1 MTTCSM
7 LPFRRTARLTR
18 LMLAML
24 LAATLAIAPA
34 WAQSADDKTQTQAPS
49 ASDEASTEA
58 SPQPSPQ
65 SLPGEA
71 ASGDSPSASKQDAP
85 SGSEPKTTETVIEV
99 PSVVQGS
106 PEPIEPPPT
115 RELRLVLDW
124 YPSPQHAALLIA
136 KAHGELKRRGVS
148 LTITTPADPSVPAKL
163 VAAGR
168 ADLAVGREPQ
178 LHMLIDKGLPL
189 VRVAT
194 LIDTPLSSL
203 IVREDSD
210 ITDITDLAGKTLGY
224 AFQDSIN
231 PVLATMLN
239 HHGMTL
245 NDVTLE
251 KIDFAMVRALAE
263 KSVDALIG
271 APRNVIPALL
281 GQEGVP
287 TRRFLPEEHGL
298 PLHDGLV
305 LIANRDHLNAKR
317 DDIDHLLGALEE
329 ATNWMINHPDE
340 AWALL
345 VNQEPSLESDANQQA
360 WEASLRRMSPSPAM
374 LNDSRYATFEHFLK
388 KKAFIDEITSL
399 KRLAVNPGSS

>member
-7 LPFRRTARLTR
+7 LPSRRSARLAR
-18 LMLAML
+18 LLPAML
-24 LAATLAIAPA
+24 MAATLVIAPA
-34 WAQSADDKTQTQAPS
+34 WAQSADDETQAQAPS
-49 ASDEASTEA
+49 ATEEAQAGASVQASSAEA
-58 SPQPSPQ
+58 TA
-65 SLPGEA
+65 GN
-71 ASGDSPSASKQDAP
+71 SPSAAEQDSA
-85 SGSEPKTTETVIEV
+85 SGSDPKTSETIVEV
-99 PSVVQGS
+99 PSVIQGS

-115 RELRLVLDW
+115 RELHVVLDW

-203 IVREDSD
+203 VVREDSD
-210 ITDITDLAGKTLGY
+210 ITDITDLTGKTLGY

-251 KIDFAMVRALAE
+251 KIEFAMVRALAE

-298 PLHDGLV
+298 PLYDGLI
-305 LIANRDHLNAKR
+305 LIANRDHLSAKR
-317 DDIDHLLGALEE
+317 DDIDHLLAGLEE
-329 ATNWMINHPDE
+329 ATNWMINYPDE
-340 AWALL
+340 AWNLL
-345 VNQEPSLESDANQQA
+345 VDQEPSLDSDGNRQA
-360 WEASLRRMSPSPAM
+360 WEATLRRMAPSPAP
-374 LNDSRYATFEHFLK
+374 LNVSRYATFETFLN
-388 KKAFIDEITSL
+388 KKAFIDESTPV
-399 KRLAVNPGSS
+399 KRIAVDPSSS

>member
-1 MTTCSM
+1 M
-7 LPFRRTARLTR
+7 LPSRRTARLAR
-18 LMLAML
+18 LLPATLM
-24 LAATLAIAPA
+24 AATLAIAPA
-34 WAQSADDKTQTQAPS
+34 WAQSADDEAPAQAPS
-49 ASDEASTEA
+49 ATEEAQAGA
-58 SPQPSPQ
+58 SPQAS
-65 SLPGEA
+65 SAEA
-71 ASGDSPSASKQDAP
+71 TGGDSPSSAKQDAA
-85 SGSEPKTTETVIEV
+85 SDSAPKTSEAVVDV

-136 KAHGELKRRGVS
+136 QAHGELKRRGVS
-148 LTITTPADPSVPAKL
+148 LTIITPADPSVPAKL

-231 PVLATMLN
+231 PTLATMLN

-245 NDVTLE
+245 NDVTVE

-281 GQEGVP
+281 GQEGLP

-305 LIANRDHLNAKR
+305 LIANRDHLSAKR
-317 DDIDHLLGALEE
+317 DDIDHLLAALEE
-329 ATNWMINHPDE
+329 ATNWMINHPDQ
-340 AWALL
+340 AWQLL
-345 VNQEPSLESDANQQA
+345 VKQEPSLDSDANQQA
-360 WEASLRRMSPSPAM
+360 WQASLRRMSPSPAQ
-374 LNDSRYATFEHFLK
+374 LNVSRYATFETFLK
-388 KKAFIDEITSL
+388 KKAFIDEATPI
-399 KRLAVNPGSS
+399 KRLAVDPSSS

>member
-7 LPFRRTARLTR
+7 LPSRRTARLAR
-18 LMLAML
+18 LLPATLMV
-24 LAATLAIAPA
+24 ATLAIAPA
-34 WAQSADDKTQTQAPS
+34 WAQSADDEAPAQAPS
-49 ASDEASTEA
+49 ATEEAQAGA
-58 SPQPSPQ
+58 SPQAS
-65 SLPGEA
+65 SAEA
-71 ASGDSPSASKQDAP
+71 TGGDSPSSAKQDAA
-85 SGSEPKTTETVIEV
+85 SDSAPKTSEAVVDV

-136 KAHGELKRRGVS
+136 QAHGELKRRGVS
-148 LTITTPADPSVPAKL
+148 LTIITPADPSVPAKL

-231 PVLATMLN
+231 PTLATMLN

-245 NDVTLE
+245 NDVTVE

-281 GQEGVP
+281 GQEGLP

-305 LIANRDHLNAKR
+305 LIANRDHLSAKR
-317 DDIDHLLGALEE
+317 DDIDHLLAALEE
-329 ATNWMINHPDE
+329 ATNWMINHPDQ
-340 AWALL
+340 AWQLL
-345 VNQEPSLESDANQQA
+345 VKQEPSLDSDANQQA
-360 WEASLRRMSPSPAM
+360 WQASLRRMSPSPAQ
-374 LNDSRYATFEHFLK
+374 LNVSRYATFETFLK
-388 KKAFIDEITSL
+388 KKAFIDEATPI
-399 KRLAVNPGSS
+399 KRLAVDPGSS

>member
-7 LPFRRTARLTR
+7 LPSRRTARLAR
-18 LMLAML
+18 LLPATLM
-24 LAATLAIAPA
+24 AATLAIAPA
-34 WAQSADDKTQTQAPS
+34 WAQSADDEAPAQAPS
-49 ASDEASTEA
+49 ATEEAQAGA
-58 SPQPSPQ
+58 SPQAS
-65 SLPGEA
+65 SAEA
-71 ASGDSPSASKQDAP
+71 TGGDSPSSAKQDAA
-85 SGSEPKTTETVIEV
+85 SDSAPKTSEAVVDV

-136 KAHGELKRRGVS
+136 QAHGELKRRGVS
-148 LTITTPADPSVPAKL
+148 LTIITPADPSVPAKL

-231 PVLATMLN
+231 PTLATMLN

-245 NDVTLE
+245 NDVTVE

-281 GQEGVP
+281 GQEGLP

-305 LIANRDHLNAKR
+305 LIANRDHLSAKR
-317 DDIDHLLGALEE
+317 DDIDHLLAALEE
-329 ATNWMINHPDE
+329 ATNWMINHPDQ
-340 AWALL
+340 AWQLL
-345 VNQEPSLESDANQQA
+345 VKQEPSLDSDANQQA
-360 WEASLRRMSPSPAM
+360 WQASLRRMSPSPAQ
-374 LNDSRYATFEHFLK
+374 LNVSRYATFETFLK
-388 KKAFIDEITSL
+388 KKAFIDEATPI
-399 KRLAVNPGSS
+399 KRLAVDPSSS

>member
-7 LPFRRTARLTR
+7 LPSRRTARLAR
-18 LMLAML
+18 LLPATLM
-24 LAATLAIAPA
+24 AATLAIAPA
-34 WAQSADDKTQTQAPS
+34 WAQSADDEAPAQAPS
-49 ASDEASTEA
+49 ATEEAQAGA
-58 SPQPSPQ
+58 SPQAS
-65 SLPGEA
+65 SAEA
-71 ASGDSPSASKQDAP
+71 TGGDSPSSAKPDAASDSA
-85 SGSEPKTTETVIEV
+85 PKTSEAVVDV

-136 KAHGELKRRGVS
+136 QAHGELKRRGVS
-148 LTITTPADPSVPAKL
+148 LTIITPADPSVPAKL

-231 PVLATMLN
+231 PTLATMLN

-245 NDVTLE
+245 NDVTVE

-281 GQEGVP
+281 GQEGLP

-305 LIANRDHLNAKR
+305 LIANRDHLSAKR
-317 DDIDHLLGALEE
+317 DDIDHLLAALEE
-329 ATNWMINHPDE
+329 ATNWMINHPDQ
-340 AWALL
+340 AWQLL
-345 VNQEPSLESDANQQA
+345 VKQEPSLDSDANQQA
-360 WEASLRRMSPSPAM
+360 WQASLRRMSPSPAQ
-374 LNDSRYATFEHFLK
+374 LNVSRYATFETFLK
-388 KKAFIDEITSL
+388 KKAFIDEATPI
-399 KRLAVNPGSS
+399 KRLAVDPSSS

>member
-7 LPFRRTARLTR
+7 LPARHTARLAR
-18 LMLAML
+18 LLPAILM
-24 LAATLAIAPA
+24 AATLATGPA
-34 WAQSADDKTQTQAPS
+34 WAQPTDDETQPQSSSMAEEAQPRASAQTSSAEATGGDSTSGGEQGA
-49 ASDEASTEA
+49 ASD
-58 SPQPSPQ
+58 
-65 SLPGEA
+65 
-71 ASGDSPSASKQDAP
+71 SG
-85 SGSEPKTTETVIEV
+85 PKATETVVEV
-99 PSVVQGS
+99 PSVIQGS

-115 RELRLVLDW
+115 RELHVVLDW

-251 KIDFAMVRALAE
+251 KVEFAMVRALAE
-263 KSVDALIG
+263 KRVDALIG

-287 TRRFLPEEHGL
+287 TRRFLPEEQGL
-298 PLHDGLV
+298 PLHDGLI
-305 LIANRDHLNAKR
+305 LIANRDHLSAKR
-317 DDIDHLLGALEE
+317 DDIDHLLAGLEE
-329 ATNWMINHPDE
+329 ATNWMINYPDE
-340 AWALL
+340 AWDLL
-345 VNQEPSLESDANQQA
+345 IDQEPSLDSDANRQA
-360 WEASLRRMSPSPAM
+360 WEASLRRMAPSPAA
-374 LNDSRYATFEHFLK
+374 LNVNRYATFETFLN
-388 KKAFIDEITSL
+388 KKAFIDDSTPV
-399 KRLAVNPGSS
+399 KRIAVDPSSS